1 MGGIYT
7 RRNLVEVHRIYTH
20 DFMMNTK
27 TKEKS
32 VSVLRDELDGWVS
45 QYVRLKAANNEGT
58 VTCISCNEILFWKE
72 ADCCHYENR
81 DNMGTRFYLPNLEPG
96 CQDCNRHNK
105 EFHIEEWGKKLTE
118 EMKIHLAFIA
128 HGTQKYMRFE
138 LVEMIEEYKYK
149 VLNLKKLKGL

>member
-1 MGGIYT
+1 MIT
-7 RRNLVEVHRIYTH
+7 
-20 DFMMNTK
+20 TK
-27 TKEKS
+27 HKDKS
-32 VSVLRDELDGWVS
+32 LSVLRYELDGWVS

-58 VTCISCNEILFWKE
+58 VTCISCNEKLFWKD

-105 EFHIEEWGKKLTE
+105 VFHITEWGKKLTE

-138 LVEMIEEYKYK
+138 LEEMILDYRDK
-149 VLNLKKLKGL
+149 VAKLRKDKGL